1 MKSRIFIGLF
11 GLPFFAVG
19 AYMLWSISTDIIEW
33 QDMKSWQPVQAHVMS
48 GGVEEHSG
56 DDSTTYKA
64 YAEYVYTYGG
74 QEYHGSRVA
83 ISTMADNIG
92 SFNRDLGERLER
104 AQGGSI
110 EVFVN
115 PAKPDEAIVSR
126 DIRWGMIGFK
136 SIFLVVFGGFG
147 SLMVF
152 GALFGR
158 ETKPAAPAQHGGSP
172 WQAREAWRQ
181 PEIQSDSRI
190 AVYGA
195 WGFALLWNAVS
206 APIPFMLRD
215 EIVKK
220 ENYPAL
226 IGLLFPIVGIG
237 LVVWAIRRTLEW
249 KRFGNTPV
257 TLDPFPGSIG
267 GNVGGTI
274 ELNAPY
280 LGTAPFIVTLSCIRS
295 RRGSKNDRRES
306 ALWQDTAVAYTE
318 AGLYG
323 TRLIFRFDVPEGQ
336 PPSDIDKSGD
346 YIYWRLNVKAEM
358 PGTDLD
364 RDYEIPV
371 FPTAEK
377 SLRISQR
384 AAEESGLATKSMDE
398 ASARAILQTRPG
410 LQGEEIFYPM
420 GRNIGPAIT
429 GIIVGLCFLG
439 PGIFMTWHE
448 HMWFFGGIFLFFGAL
463 IFLCSLY
470 MPINSLRVYKDAT
483 GGITSRRC
491 ILGLPVKTR
500 YAAVDEVQTVTAES
514 HFSSS
519 TGRKHEKQYTIYAN
533 LQGRRRM
540 VLGESFKGQGAAE
553 AAIVLIRQMLG
564 LND

>member
-1 MKSRIFIGLF
+1 MKSRIFTGLF

-19 AYMLWSISTDIIEW
+19 VFMLWSIASNIAEW
-33 QDMKSWQPVQAHVMS
+33 QDMKAWEPVQAHILN
-48 GGVEEHSG
+48 GGYESRSG

-64 YAEYVYTYGG
+64 FAEYTYTYGG
-74 QEYHGSRVA
+74 QQYHGDRAA
-83 ISTMADNIG
+83 ISKMADNIG
-92 SFNRDLGERLER
+92 DFNRELGRRLEN
-104 AQGGSI
+104 AQGR
-110 EVFVN
+110 EMQVFVN
-115 PAKPDEAIVSR
+115 PADPAQSIVNR
-126 DIRWGMIGFK
+126 DLRWGLIGFK
-136 SIFLVVFGGFG
+136 AIFLVVFGGVG
-147 SLMVF
+147 ALIV
-152 GALFGR
+152 GAALFGKDR
-158 ETKPAAPAQHGGSP
+158 KPADPEQHGGSP

-195 WGFALLWNAVS
+195 WFFALIWNAVS

-215 EIVKK
+215 EIVRK

-226 IGLLFPIVGIG
+226 IGLLFPIVGVG

-249 KRFGNTPV
+249 RRFGNTPV

-280 LGTAPFIVTLSCIRS
+280 FGTTPFIVTLSCIRS
-295 RRGSKNDRRES
+295 RRGSNNDRTER
-306 ALWQDTAVAYTE
+306 ALWQDTAVAHTE

-323 TRLIFRFDVPEGQ
+323 TRLTFRFDVPEDQ

-346 YIYWRLNVKAEM
+346 YVFWRLNVKAEL

-377 SLRISQR
+377 SRRISAR
-384 AAEESGLATKSMDE
+384 AAEESDMATKAMDE
-398 ASARAILQTRPG
+398 ASARATLQTRPG
-410 LQGEEIFYPM
+410 AQGEEIFYPM
-420 GRNIGPAIT
+420 GRNIGPAVT

-448 HMWFFGGIFLFFGAL
+448 HMWFFGGVFLFFGAL

-470 MPINSLRVYKDAT
+470 MPINSLRVYKDGS
-483 GGITSRRC
+483 GGIISRRC
-491 ILGLPVKTR
+491 ILGIPVKTR
-500 YAAVDEVQTVTAES
+500 YAALDEVQTVTAES

-533 LQGRRRM
+533 LTGRRKL
-540 VLGESFKGQGAAE
+540 VLGESFKGQGTAE
-553 AAIVLIRQMLG
+553 AAIILIRQMLG